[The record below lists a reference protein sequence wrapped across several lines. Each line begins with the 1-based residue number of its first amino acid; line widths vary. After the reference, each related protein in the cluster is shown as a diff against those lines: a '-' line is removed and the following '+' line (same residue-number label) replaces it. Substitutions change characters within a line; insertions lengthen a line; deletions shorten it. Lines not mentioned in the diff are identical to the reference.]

1 MFLTC
6 STFVVFFLFQK
17 THDENI
23 ERIYCYLDAVLRE
36 SENEVSAL
44 FWLYGIFFMSGNPYS
59 FYYSVLMIYYQMLII
74 IFKDYR
80 SSYLCV

>member
-44 FWLYGIFFMSGNPYS
+44 FWLYGLF
-59 FYYSVLMIYYQMLII
+59 
-74 IFKDYR
+74 
-80 SSYLCV
+80 LCQVIPIHFTIVC